1 MLDTKK
7 DLSMCMLI
15 SIQKKKK
22 KRKVVK
28 RSSAVNCQTF
38 INQKKNI
45 YEYIQKCFRC
55 TWWHRSPQNTRHL
68 GHPTSWSFAFS
79 FPGPPSLCHA
89 HSCCDSLNYLSAKIT
104 WISVIFIIL
113 SHQGSNCFLCHIYQK
128 LLVAPLKKVIQFNMQ
143 SGKTQEK

>member
-1 MLDTKK
+1 MFWIARHKERFKHVYVDKHP
-7 DLSMCMLI
+7 
-15 SIQKKKK
+15 KKKK

-113 SHQGSNCFLCHIYQK
+113 SHQGSKCFLCHIYQK
-128 LLVAPLKKVIQFNMQ
+128 LLVVWNYTSKL
-143 SGKTQEK
+143 